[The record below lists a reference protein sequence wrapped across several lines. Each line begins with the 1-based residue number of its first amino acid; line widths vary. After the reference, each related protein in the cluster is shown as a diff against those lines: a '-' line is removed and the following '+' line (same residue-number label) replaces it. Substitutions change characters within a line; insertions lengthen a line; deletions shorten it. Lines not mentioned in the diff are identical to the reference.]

1 MVLLTKSRFKLALS
15 CPTKL
20 YYNQREEYD
29 NVQKEDKFLQAL
41 AEGGYQVGELAKC
54 YFPGGF
60 EITDKGYEVP
70 LKKTNELL
78 LNDCVTIYEAAI
90 RWENCFVRVDILR
103 KNGNNIELI
112 EVKAKSFSGSAD
124 EFLSKKGTP
133 SSGWNGYLQDVA
145 FQKYV
150 AQKAFPQWNIT
161 AFLMLADKSKKSTVN
176 GLNQKFFL
184 KKEGNQLNVEKN
196 GDVSLESIGNPILS
210 CINVD
215 HIATDFIAD
224 VFLKQGEEL
233 PYEEKIHIWA
243 NSLQNQ
249 EKLNTQTG
257 VHCFGCQF
265 QTTNPEKKSG
275 FNECWKHHHGF
286 SDEQLSLP
294 LVKEIWNYRGKSKLL
309 EEGVIF
315 IDNVQQ
321 ESIGKIEPK
330 EDGTLST
337 AERQWMQIEKIKNND
352 DTIYFDSD
360 LMKSKMEE
368 FIYPFHFIDFETSM
382 SAIPFYTNQRPYE
395 TIAFQFS
402 HHVMYENGDIE
413 HKTEYIKLERGEFP
427 NFEFVRSLK
436 EALGNDSGSIFRFAA
451 HENTILN
458 QIGRQLVEASEI
470 DVPDKLSLIDFI
482 NDITEDK
489 KENRKGFRS
498 MIDMCKLVKD
508 YYYDPR
514 TNGSNSIKAVLPSV
528 LSRSEYLQ
536 DKYSKPIYGKSS
548 IIKSKNFDTG
558 WIWIQRDID
567 NKVIDPYKL
576 LPKLFN
582 DVDEDMAN
590 SFITEDSIN
599 SGGAAL
605 TAFAKIQFMQMTDT
619 ERNLVIQGLLKYCE
633 LDTLAMV
640 MIFEHWKELINS
652 KN

>member
-1 MVLLTKSRFKLALS
+1 MLLLTKSRFKLALS

-20 YYNQREEYD
+20 YYNQRDEYE
-29 NVQKEDKFLQAL
+29 NVQKEDKFLEAL

-60 EITDKGYEVP
+60 EIADKGYELP
-70 LKKTNELL
+70 LKKTDELL

-90 RWENCFVRVDILR
+90 RWDNCFVRVDILR

-124 EFLSKKGTP
+124 EFLNKKGAP
-133 SSGWNGYLQDVA
+133 SSGWNEYLQDVA

-184 KKEGNQLNVEKN
+184 KREGSQLKVEKN
-196 GDVSLESIGNPILS
+196 GDVSLESLGNPILS
-210 CINVD
+210 CIDVD
-215 HIATDFIAD
+215 HIATDIIAD
-224 VFLKQGEEL
+224 IFLKQGEEL
-233 PYEEKIHIWA
+233 PYEEKIQIWA
-243 NSLQNQ
+243 KSLPNQ
-249 EKLNTQTG
+249 EKLITKTG

-265 QTTNPEKKSG
+265 QTNNPIKKSG
-275 FNECWKHHHGF
+275 FNECWKQHHDF
-286 SDEQLSLP
+286 SDEQLSQP
-294 LVKEIWNYRGKSKLL
+294 LVKEIWNYRGKSKLI

-321 ESIGKIEPK
+321 ENIGKIEPK
-330 EDGTLST
+330 KDGTLST
-337 AERQWMQIEKIKNND
+337 AERQWMQIDKIKNND

-360 LMKSKMEE
+360 GMKSKMEE
-368 FIYPFHFIDFETSM
+368 FIYPLHFIDFETSM
-382 SAIPFYTNQRPYE
+382 SAIPFYANQRPYE

-402 HHVMYENGDIE
+402 HHVIYENGEIE

-427 NFEFVRSLK
+427 NFEFVRNLK
-436 EALGNDSGSIFRFAA
+436 EALDSDNGSIFRFAA

-458 QIGRQLVEASEI
+458 QIARQLVEASEI

-482 NDITEDK
+482 FEITENKND
-489 KENRKGFRS
+489 NRKGFRS
-498 MIDMCKLVKD
+498 MIDMCQLVKD

-514 TNGSNSIKAVLPSV
+514 TKGSNSIKAVLPSV
-528 LSRSEYLQ
+528 LSRSTYLQ
-536 DKYSKPIYGKSS
+536 DKYAKPIYGKNSS
-548 IIKSKNFDTG
+548 IKSKNFDNG
-558 WIWIQRDID
+558 WIWIQRDPD
-567 NKVIDPYKL
+567 SKVIDPYKL

-582 DVDEDMAN
+582 DIDEDMTN

-605 TAFAKIQFMQMTDT
+605 TAFAKIQFVQMSDT
-619 ERNLVIQGLLKYCE
+619 ERNLVIHGLLKYCE

-640 MIFEHWKELINS
+640 MIFEYWKELIHR

>member
-20 YYNQREEYD
+20 YYNEREEYD
-29 NVQKEDKFLQAL
+29 NVQKEDKFLEAL

-54 YFPGGF
+54 YFPDGF
-60 EITDKGYEVP
+60 EIADKGYEVP
-70 LKKTNELL
+70 LKKTDELL

-112 EVKAKSFSGSAD
+112 EVKAKSYSGSAD
-124 EFLSKKGTP
+124 EFLNKKGAP
-133 SSGWNGYLQDVA
+133 SSDWNEYLQDVA

-150 AQKAFPQWNIT
+150 VQKAFPRFNIT

-184 KKEGNQLNVEKN
+184 KREGSQLKVEKN
-196 GDVSLESIGNPILS
+196 GDVSLESLGNPILTR
-210 CINVD
+210 INVD
-215 HIATDFIAD
+215 HIAADIIAD

-233 PYEEKIHIWA
+233 PYDEKIHIWA
-243 NSLQNQ
+243 NSLNNQ
-249 EKLNTQTG
+249 EKMNTQTG

-265 QTTNPEKKSG
+265 QSTNPEKKSG

-286 SDEQLSLP
+286 SDEELSLP
-294 LVKEIWNYRGKSKLL
+294 LINEIWNFRGKSKLL
-309 EEGVIF
+309 EEGIIF
-315 IDNVQQ
+315 IKNVQQ

-330 EDGTLST
+330 IDGTLST
-337 AERQWMQIEKIKNND
+337 AERQWMQIDKIKNND
-352 DTIYFDSD
+352 DTVYFDSD
-360 LMKSKMEE
+360 GMKSKMEE
-368 FIYPFHFIDFETSM
+368 FIYPLHFIDFETSM

-413 HKTEYIKLERGEFP
+413 HKNEYIKLERGEFP

-436 EALGNDSGSIFRFAA
+436 EALDSDNGSIFRFAA

-470 DVPDKLSLIDFI
+470 DVPDKFSLIDFI

-498 MIDMCKLVKD
+498 MIDMCQLVKD

-514 TNGSNSIKAVLPSV
+514 TKGSNSIKALLPSV
-528 LSRSEYLQ
+528 LSRSAYLQ
-536 DKYSKPIYGKSS
+536 DKYAKPIYGKRS

-558 WIWIQRDID
+558 WIWIQRDIESE
-567 NKVIDPYKL
+567 VIDPYKL
-576 LPKLFN
+576 LPNLFN
-582 DVDEDMAN
+582 DVDEDKAD

-619 ERNLVIQGLLKYCE
+619 ERNLVILGLLKYCE

-640 MIFEHWKELINS
+640 MIFEYWKEIINR